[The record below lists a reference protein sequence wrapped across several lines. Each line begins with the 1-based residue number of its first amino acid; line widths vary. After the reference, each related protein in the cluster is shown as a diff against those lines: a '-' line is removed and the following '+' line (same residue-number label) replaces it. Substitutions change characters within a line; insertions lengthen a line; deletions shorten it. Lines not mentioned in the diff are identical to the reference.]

1 MSSFEIAGRLVK
13 KYEIES
19 KSPSFQTREFVI
31 EVQDG
36 QYPEYVKFQLTQD
49 RCKIID
55 PYQEG
60 DQIKVSFNL
69 RGRQWQDK
77 YFTNLNAWRVESAD
91 SSSPAPRPQA
101 PAVKSPDT
109 GFPSASD
116 EPAGLAGDDDLPF

>member
-13 KYEIES
+13 KYETEN
-19 KSPSFQTREFVI
+19 KSASFQTREFVI

-91 SSSPAPRPQA
+91 GSSTPSKPQA
-101 PAVKSPDT
+101 TPAKGMDT
-109 GFPSASD
+109 GFPTATD